1 MTKPAIIGALAG
13 LALGA
18 LPLAGCARH
27 GVHHAVQPVVGAWVV
42 RDAGAPFPYH
52 MYVFT
57 ADGTTQQANPD
68 AGDPHTSDSD
78 GKGLWVADGEGV
90 RGKWVEVVADRTTR
104 EYAGRTEVSYQ
115 LKVSGDSFTGTES
128 ASVYDAAGK
137 LTSGPTPPA
146 AFEGKRVTLP

>member
-52 MYVFT
+52 MYVFN

-104 EYAGRTEVSYQ
+104 EYAGRTEVSYAAIHVNKVKNKGYE
-115 LKVSGDSFTGTES
+115 LKARLGFVQPGY
-128 ASVYDAAGK
+128 ARWN
-137 LTSGPTPPA
+137 A
-146 AFEGKRVTLP
+146 AFLRTLS

>member
-52 MYVFT
+52 MYVFN
-57 ADGTTQQANPD
+57 ADGTTQQAHPD

-78 GKGLWVADGEGV
+78 GKGLWVADGE
-90 RGKWVEVVADRTTR
+90 
-104 EYAGRTEVSYQ
+104 